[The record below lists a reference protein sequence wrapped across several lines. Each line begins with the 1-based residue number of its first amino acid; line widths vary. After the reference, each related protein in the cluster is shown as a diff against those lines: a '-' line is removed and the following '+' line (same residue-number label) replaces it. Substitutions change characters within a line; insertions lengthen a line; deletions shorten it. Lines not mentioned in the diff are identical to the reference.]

1 MEGHSWRNHF
11 SKRGTTVP
19 LSINFNSKHR
29 VPRILKEKYEYVP
42 FEYTIYTLT
51 MSGGSTVTLDIRK
64 QLTDAW
70 TYLENHCAKS
80 KGCNEYFSRLAGKKT
95 LAEWMKHT
103 DFVIHLLHPR
113 AKDLRT
119 GKEYTQEDLPQA
131 NSAGS
136 DIGLSLYTF
145 LDNRQDT
152 PALAAVLLHE
162 IAHCAG
168 ATTNA
173 SARNSLEAENALVP
187 CGLGKYFQR
196 DARG

>member
-1 MEGHSWRNHF
+1 
-11 SKRGTTVP
+11 VP
-19 LSINFNSKHR
+19 LSINFNSKYR

-42 FEYTIYTLT
+42 FKYTVYQLT
-51 MSGGSTVTLDIRK
+51 MSDGSTVTLDIRK

-70 TYLENHCAKS
+70 NYLEGHCARS

-103 DFVIHLLHPR
+103 DFVIHLLSPR
-113 AKDLRT
+113 ARNART
-119 GKEYTQEDLPQA
+119 GKEYKQEDLPQA

-136 DIGLSLYTF
+136 DIGFSLYTF

-173 SARNSLEAENALVP
+173 SAPNSLEAENALLP